1 MGEGGVVA
9 AVMTVS
15 LECIQGSVRT
25 SAALNVLKYG

>member
-1 MGEGGVVA
+1 MGDGGVVA

-15 LECIQGSVRT
+15 LECFHGSGRT